1 MTKRQNN
8 KEVRFRKINL
18 QFLIETL
25 THIYDAG
32 ADYVDIVGT
41 QDDVQDTINI
51 IVQEEYMTDEPLEE
65 EDEEIEEFP
74 NDEDVPPTLSDEDI
88 NNLINE

>member
-51 IVQEEYMTDEPLEE
+51 IVQEEYMSEEPLDEGPLQEDDDDEPQ
-65 EDEEIEEFP
+65 
-74 NDEDVPPTLSDEDI
+74 TLSDEDI
-88 NNLINE
+88 NNLIDE

>member
-1 MTKRQNN
+1 MKRQNK

-51 IVQEEYMTDEPLEE
+51 VVQEEYMTEENLEE
-65 EDEEIEEFP
+65 EEPLINEEDDDEP
-74 NDEDVPPTLSDEDI
+74 QTLSDEDI
-88 NNLINE
+88 NNLIDE

>member
-51 IVQEEYMTDEPLEE
+51 IVQEEYMTEEPIEEE
-65 EDEEIEEFP
+65 EDIP
-74 NDEDVPPTLSDEDI
+74 DDDIPTKLSDEDI
-88 NNLINE
+88 NNLIDE

>member
-8 KEVRFRKINL
+8 KEIRFRKINL
-18 QFLIETL
+18 QLLIETL

-32 ADYVDIVGT
+32 ADYVDIVGM

-51 IVQEEYMTDEPLEE
+51 IVQEEYMTEEPIEKEEE
-65 EDEEIEEFP
+65 EDIP
-74 NDEDVPPTLSDEDI
+74 DEPQTLSDEDI
-88 NNLINE
+88 NNLIDE

>member
-1 MTKRQNN
+1 MEQQNN
-8 KEVRFRKINL
+8 KEIRFRKINL

-51 IVQEEYMTDEPLEE
+51 IVQDEYMTDEPLEE
-65 EDEEIEEFP
+65 EDEEMEEFP

>member
-51 IVQEEYMTDEPLEE
+51 VVQEEYMTEEPLDEEPLIDEEDDEPQ
-65 EDEEIEEFP
+65 
-74 NDEDVPPTLSDEDI
+74 TLSDEDI
-88 NNLINE
+88 NNLIDE

>member
-51 IVQEEYMTDEPLEE
+51 IVQEEYMTEEPLDEEPLIDEEDNDEPQ
-65 EDEEIEEFP
+65 
-74 NDEDVPPTLSDEDI
+74 TLSDEDI
-88 NNLINE
+88 NNLIDE

>member
-51 IVQEEYMTDEPLEE
+51 IVQEEYMTEEPLNEEEPLIDKEDDEPQ
-65 EDEEIEEFP
+65 
-74 NDEDVPPTLSDEDI
+74 TLSDEDI
-88 NNLINE
+88 NNLIDE

>member
-1 MTKRQNN
+1 MNRNN

-32 ADYVDIVGT
+32 ADYVDIIGI
-41 QDDVQDTINI
+41 QDDIQDTINI
-51 IVQEEYMTDEPLEE
+51 VVQEEYMNTEENEE
-65 EDEEIEEFP
+65 EE
-74 NDEDVPPTLSDEDI
+74 NDDDDNNTLSDEDI
-88 NNLINE
+88 NNLIDE

>member
-51 IVQEEYMTDEPLEE
+51 VVQEEYMTEEPLQEENIPDDDEPQ
-65 EDEEIEEFP
+65 
-74 NDEDVPPTLSDEDI
+74 TLSDEDI
-88 NNLINE
+88 NNLIDE

>member
-1 MTKRQNN
+1 MKRQNN
-8 KEVRFRKINL
+8 KEIRFRKINL

-51 IVQEEYMTDEPLEE
+51 IVQDDYMTDEPLDEEPLQEE
-65 EDEEIEEFP
+65 ESDDEP
-74 NDEDVPPTLSDEDI
+74 QKLSDEDI
-88 NNLINE
+88 NNLIDE

>member
-51 IVQEEYMTDEPLEE
+51 IVQEEYMTEEPIEEEENIPDDDEPQ
-65 EDEEIEEFP
+65 
-74 NDEDVPPTLSDEDI
+74 TLSDEDI
-88 NNLINE
+88 NNLIDE

>member
-51 IVQEEYMTDEPLEE
+51 VVQEEYMTEEPLGDEPLQEEE
-65 EDEEIEEFP
+65 EDDI
-74 NDEDVPPTLSDEDI
+74 PTKLSDEDI
-88 NNLINE
+88 NNLIDE

>member
-51 IVQEEYMTDEPLEE
+51 IVQEEYMTEEPLEE
-65 EDEEIEEFP
+65 EEDIP
-74 NDEDVPPTLSDEDI
+74 DNDDPQTLSDEDI
-88 NNLINE
+88 NNLIDE

>member
-1 MTKRQNN
+1 MKRQNN
-8 KEVRFRKINL
+8 KEIRFRKINL

-51 IVQEEYMTDEPLEE
+51 IVQDDYMTDEPLDEEPLQEE
-65 EDEEIEEFP
+65 EGDDEP
-74 NDEDVPPTLSDEDI
+74 QKLSDEDI
-88 NNLINE
+88 NNLIDE

>member
-1 MTKRQNN
+1 MKRQNN
-8 KEVRFRKINL
+8 KEIRFRKINL

-51 IVQEEYMTDEPLEE
+51 IVQDDYITEEPIEEE
-65 EDEEIEEFP
+65 EDIP
-74 NDEDVPPTLSDEDI
+74 DDDEPQKLSDEDI
-88 NNLINE
+88 NNLIDE

>member
-51 IVQEEYMTDEPLEE
+51 IVQEEYMTEEPIEE
-65 EDEEIEEFP
+65 EEEIP
-74 NDEDVPPTLSDEDI
+74 DDDIPTKLSDEDI
-88 NNLINE
+88 NNLIDE

>member
-51 IVQEEYMTDEPLEE
+51 IVQEEYMTEEPIEEE
-65 EDEEIEEFP
+65 EDIP
-74 NDEDVPPTLSDEDI
+74 DDDEPRTLSDEDI
-88 NNLINE
+88 NNLIDE

>member
-1 MTKRQNN
+1 MKRQNK

-51 IVQEEYMTDEPLEE
+51 VVQEEYMTDEPLDEEPLIDE
-65 EDEEIEEFP
+65 ED
-74 NDEDVPPTLSDEDI
+74 DEPQTLSDEDI
-88 NNLINE
+88 NNLIDE

>member
-51 IVQEEYMTDEPLEE
+51 IVQEEYMTEEPIEEE
-65 EDEEIEEFP
+65 EDIP
-74 NDEDVPPTLSDEDI
+74 NDDEPQTLSDEDI
-88 NNLINE
+88 NNLIDE

>member
-1 MTKRQNN
+1 MKRQNN

-51 IVQEEYMTDEPLEE
+51 IVQEEYMTDEPLDEEPLINE
-65 EDEEIEEFP
+65 EDDDKP
-74 NDEDVPPTLSDEDI
+74 QTLSDEDI
-88 NNLINE
+88 NNLIDE

>member
-8 KEVRFRKINL
+8 REVRFRKINL

-51 IVQEEYMTDEPLEE
+51 IVQEEYMTEEPIEEE
-65 EDEEIEEFP
+65 EDIP
-74 NDEDVPPTLSDEDI
+74 DDDIPTKLSDEDI
-88 NNLINE
+88 NNLIDE

>member
-1 MTKRQNN
+1 MNMTKRQNN
-8 KEVRFRKINL
+8 REVRFRKINL

-32 ADYVDIVGT
+32 ADYVDIVGM

-51 IVQEEYMTDEPLEE
+51 IVQEEYMTEEPLEE
-65 EDEEIEEFP
+65 EPLEEDDDNP
-74 NDEDVPPTLSDEDI
+74 QTPLSDEDI
-88 NNLINE
+88 NNLIDE

>member
-8 KEVRFRKINL
+8 KEIRFRKINL
-18 QFLIETL
+18 QMLIETL

-32 ADYVDIVGT
+32 ADYVDIVGM

-51 IVQEEYMTDEPLEE
+51 IVQEEYMTEEPLEE
-65 EDEEIEEFP
+65 EEPLIDEEEDD
-74 NDEDVPPTLSDEDI
+74 DEPQTLSDEDI
-88 NNLINE
+88 NNLIDE

>member
-1 MTKRQNN
+1 MNRNN

-32 ADYVDIVGT
+32 ADYVDIIGI

-51 IVQEEYMTDEPLEE
+51 VVQEEYMNTEENEE
-65 EDEEIEEFP
+65 EE
-74 NDEDVPPTLSDEDI
+74 NDDDDNNTLSDEDI
-88 NNLINE
+88 NNLIDE

>member
-1 MTKRQNN
+1 MTRRQNN

-51 IVQEEYMTDEPLEE
+51 IVQEEYMTEENLEE
-65 EDEEIEEFP
+65 EEPLIDEED
-74 NDEDVPPTLSDEDI
+74 DEPQTLSDEDI
-88 NNLINE
+88 NNLIDE

>member
-8 KEVRFRKINL
+8 REVRFRKINL

-32 ADYVDIVGT
+32 ADYVDIVGM

-51 IVQEEYMTDEPLEE
+51 IVQEEYMTEEPLEE
-65 EDEEIEEFP
+65 EPLEEDDDEP
-74 NDEDVPPTLSDEDI
+74 QTPLSDEDI
-88 NNLINE
+88 NNLIDE

>member
-1 MTKRQNN
+1 MEQQNN
-8 KEVRFRKINL
+8 KEIRFRKINL

-65 EDEEIEEFP
+65 EEGMEEFP

>member
-51 IVQEEYMTDEPLEE
+51 VVQEEYMTEEPLQE
-65 EDEEIEEFP
+65 EDIP
-74 NDEDVPPTLSDEDI
+74 DDDEHQTLSDEDI
-88 NNLINE
+88 NNLIDE

>member
-51 IVQEEYMTDEPLEE
+51 IVQDDYMTDEPLEE
-65 EDEEIEEFP
+65 EEDIP
-74 NDEDVPPTLSDEDI
+74 NDDEPQTLSDEDI
-88 NNLINE
+88 NNLIDE

>member
-51 IVQEEYMTDEPLEE
+51 IVQEEYMTEEPLEE
-65 EDEEIEEFP
+65 E
-74 NDEDVPPTLSDEDI
+74 EDIPDDDIPTKLSDEDI
-88 NNLINE
+88 NNLIDE

>member
-1 MTKRQNN
+1 MMKRQNN

-51 IVQEEYMTDEPLEE
+51 IVQEEYMTDEPLDEEPLINE
-65 EDEEIEEFP
+65 EDD
-74 NDEDVPPTLSDEDI
+74 DEPQTLSDEDI
-88 NNLINE
+88 NNLIDE

>member
-1 MTKRQNN
+1 MNRNN

-32 ADYVDIVGT
+32 ADYVDIIGI
-41 QDDVQDTINI
+41 QDDIQDTINI
-51 IVQEEYMTDEPLEE
+51 VVQEEYMNTEENEE
-65 EDEEIEEFP
+65 EE
-74 NDEDVPPTLSDEDI
+74 NDDDDNDTLSDEDI
-88 NNLINE
+88 NNLIDE

>member
-51 IVQEEYMTDEPLEE
+51 VVQEEYMTEEPLEE
-65 EDEEIEEFP
+65 EDIP
-74 NDEDVPPTLSDEDI
+74 DDDEPQTLSDEDI
-88 NNLINE
+88 NNLIDE

>member
-1 MTKRQNN
+1 MKRQNN
-8 KEVRFRKINL
+8 KEIRFRKINL

-51 IVQEEYMTDEPLEE
+51 IVQDDYMTDEPLDEEPLQEE
-65 EDEEIEEFP
+65 EGDDEP
-74 NDEDVPPTLSDEDI
+74 QTLSDEDI
-88 NNLINE
+88 NNLIDE

>member
-1 MTKRQNN
+1 
-8 KEVRFRKINL
+8 L

-51 IVQEEYMTDEPLEE
+51 IVQEEYMTDEPLDEEPLINE
-65 EDEEIEEFP
+65 EDD
-74 NDEDVPPTLSDEDI
+74 DEPQTLSDEDI
-88 NNLINE
+88 NNLIDE